1 MFNVKAQICAFFF
14 FFIVNCTIIYCIIV
28 LVKSIGCVNMLE
40 IKNLK
45 KVYKVGRRGKLEA
58 LKDVN
63 LKFGNRGL
71 VFIVGKSGSGKS
83 TLLNQLGGLDEPTKG
98 KVF

>member
-1 MFNVKAQICAFFF
+1 MVL
-14 FFIVNCTIIYCIIV
+14 IITKLIIR
-28 LVKSIGCVNMLE
+28 VNMLE

-45 KVYKVGRRGKLEA
+45 KVYKVGRRGKIEA
-58 LKDVN
+58 IKDIN

-83 TLLNQLGGLDEPTKG
+83 TLLNQIGGLDIPTYLH
-98 KVF
+98 V